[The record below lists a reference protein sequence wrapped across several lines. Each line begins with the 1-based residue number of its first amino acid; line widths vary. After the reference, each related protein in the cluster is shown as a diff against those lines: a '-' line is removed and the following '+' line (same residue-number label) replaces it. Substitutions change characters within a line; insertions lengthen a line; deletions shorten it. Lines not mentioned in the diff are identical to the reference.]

1 MNMKK
6 KMIATTAA
14 VTLAGASLVGCAK
27 TESGGGDA
35 ASADTIKIGANL
47 ELTGAVAAFGQSQ
60 LQGVKLAV
68 EEVNAAGGVDGKKIE
83 LIEQDNATKQEES
96 TRIATKLIT
105 ESKVH
110 VLLGAAISSDT
121 LAAVQI
127 ANDKKVPMLTPSG
140 TNSDITFNSKKNKLN
155 EYVFRACFTDPFQG
169 KVMADFSTKKLS
181 AKKAVIYIDNS
192 SDYSKGLSKSFREAF
207 TAGGG
212 TIVGEES
219 YQTKDTDFKAVLT
232 RIKTLNPDVIFV
244 PGYYEEVG
252 KILKQAR
259 EMGINA
265 PMMGG
270 DGWDAPQL
278 VDIAGKE
285 ALQNT
290 FISNH
295 YSPEDPD
302 PKVKKFV
309 DAYKAKYNAVP
320 DAMAVL
326 GYDAVYMIAD
336 AVKRAGGPDRE
347 KIKNALAETKDFQGV
362 TGKIALDKNH
372 DPVKA
377 AVVLEYKDGKQVF
390 KDKIV
395 P

>member
-1 MNMKK
+1 MNMK

-14 VTLAGASLVGCAK
+14 VTLAAGSLVGCAK
-27 TESGGGDA
+27 TESGGDTA
-35 ASADTIKIGANL
+35 AADTLKIGANL

-68 EEVNAAGGVDGKKIE
+68 EEINAEGGVNGKKIE

-105 ESKVH
+105 QDKVH

-127 ANDKKVPMLTPSG
+127 ANDKKTPMLTPSA
-140 TNSDITFNSKKNKLN
+140 TNSDVTFNSKKNKLN

-181 AKKAVIYIDNS
+181 AKNAVIYIDNS

-207 TAGGG
+207 TASGG

-252 KILKQAR
+252 KIVKQAR
-259 EMGINA
+259 EMGIKA

-278 VDIAGKE
+278 VDIAGKD
-285 ALQNT
+285 ALNNT

-326 GYDAVYMIAD
+326 GYDGIYMIAD
-336 AVKRAGGPDRE
+336 AVKRAGAIDKE
-347 KIKNALAETKDFQGV
+347 KIKEALAATKDFEGV

-390 KDKIV
+390 NDKIV

>member
-1 MNMKK
+1 MNKLTK

-27 TESGGGDA
+27 TESGGDA
-35 ASADTIKIGANL
+35 AASDTIKIGANL

-68 EEVNAAGGVDGKKIE
+68 EEINAAGGVDGKKIE

-127 ANDKKVPMLTPSG
+127 ANDKKVPMLTPSA
-140 TNSDITFNSKKNKLN
+140 TNSDVTFNSKKNKLN
-155 EYVFRACFTDPFQG
+155 EYVFRVCFTDPFQG
-169 KVMADFSTKKLS
+169 KVMADFSTQKLS

-207 TAGGG
+207 TKGGG

-252 KILKQAR
+252 KIVKQAR

-278 VDIAGKE
+278 VDIAGKD

-326 GYDAVYMIAD
+326 GYDGIYMIAD
-336 AVKRAGGPDRE
+336 AVKRAGAVDRE

-362 TGKIALDKNH
+362 TGKIELDKNH

-390 KDKIV
+390 NDKIV